1 MCVYLERKNK
11 IFLPNTGIAKSSK
24 GGGENSVLGEKSSI
38 GGGENSPIGGGE
50 KFRIGGG
57 EKSSIDGG
65 KSLKGLNLS
74 EFESFSKGG
83 GVNIFSENKSKL

>member
-1 MCVYLERKNK
+1 M
-11 IFLPNTGIAKSSK
+11 
-24 GGGENSVLGEKSSI
+24 LGEKSSI

-50 KFRIGGG
+50 KFPMGGG

-74 EFESFSKGG
+74 ELESFSKGG
-83 GVNIFSENKSKL
+83 GVNILSENKSLLFNLQNGRT